1 LFKNIGAI
9 FERRKK
15 ILSIHQDKKSLVKQ
29 GLQGFLMERFGD
41 NLKGLSFNIDYNS
54 KDNSLTITADN
65 KIVANELSLQLH
77 DLIDYLSKQQLNLS
91 RILIR

>member
-1 LFKNIGAI
+1 
-9 FERRKK
+9 
-15 ILSIHQDKKSLVKQ
+15 
-29 GLQGFLMERFGD
+29 MERFGD